1 MQISKEELR
10 KISISTWPRV
20 KMAAAICVTSTG
32 ATLLIWL
39 FSTELPHFTTMPIA
53 LLTFAYAGTSII
65 VTTHYK
71 LTAGDGPHWN
81 ALTDTPDFF
90 RRLIVREEIK

>member
-1 MQISKEELR
+1 M
-10 KISISTWPRV
+10 SIATWPRV
-20 KMAAAICVTSTG
+20 ICAAVLCATSIV

-39 FSTELPHFTTMPIA
+39 FSADLPTFTTIPIA
-53 LLTFAYAGTSII
+53 LATFAYAGTSMI
-65 VTTHYK
+65 VTDHYK
-71 LTAGDGPHWN
+71 RTANDGSHWN